1 MLLRD
6 FRDMFPS
13 IAAMDDPSLHTVTLT
28 GTVIGCWNL
37 GCLVGAV
44 LTFFLCNVL
53 GRRGCIMAGLAIEII
68 GKIVQCTSFTLG
80 QYIAG
85 RVIAGIQ
92 DRGRQWSATARFQG
106 PASHAAVCGR

>member
-1 MLLRD
+1 VKASRLIITLGDIGGIMLLRD

-13 IAAMDDPSLHTVTLT
+13 IAAMDDPTLHTVTLT

-44 LTFFLCNVL
+44 LTFFLCNIL

-85 RVIAGIQ
+85 RVIAGV
-92 DRGRQWSATARFQG
+92 GNG
-106 PASHAAVCGR
+106 